1 MKNFCWL
8 VIGDIFVVQPTFIFS
23 QSPPSG
29 EMNMVNTTTTHSV
42 SVESLYS
49 GQYFTG
55 AGLCFYAAAAGSVA
69 NVIQVVVKRNDA
81 NKVTSQSHF
90 ICFTGYQ

>member
-1 MKNFCWL
+1 M
-8 VIGDIFVVQPTFIFS
+8 QPTFIFS
-23 QSPPSG
+23 QSPPPS
-29 EMNMVNTTTTHSV
+29 EINMVNTTTTTHSV
-42 SVESLYS
+42 LVESLYS

-69 NVIQVVVKRNDA
+69 NVIQVLVKRNDV

-90 ICFTGYQ
+90 ICFTGYQYD